1 MTPELLLRA
10 SEISYSASGKKIL
23 DNVSFEL
30 YRGQITT
37 IIGPNGAGKSTL
49 TSIVNGLIENYTGT
63 IERSS
68 ALKIGYLPQK
78 VYVNT
83 LMPLSVQRL
92 MQLTQRVKDIEV
104 DEALAQTNVAYLKHR
119 QVQSLSEGELKRVL
133 LARTTL
139 GDPDL
144 IVLDEP
150 TAGVDVTGEIK
161 MYELIGE
168 FRNRLQCAVLLV
180 SHDLH
185 LVMSKTDRVLC
196 LNQHLCCSGLP
207 ESVSQ
212 HPEYL
217 ALFGDRAAEAI
228 AVYAHHHDH
237 VHDVSGQQA
246 ESNAGKSAGSH
257 SHEAS
262 PHDSSL

>member
-1 MTPELLLRA
+1 MTAELLLRA
-10 SEISYSASGKKIL
+10 SSISYSNSGKIIL
-23 DNVSFEL
+23 DKVSFDL

-49 TSIVNGLIENYTGT
+49 TSIVNGLIENHTGT
-63 IERSS
+63 ITR
-68 ALKIGYLPQK
+68 ADNLKIGYLPQK

-92 MQLTQRVKDIEV
+92 MQLTQRVKEAEV
-104 DEALAQTNVAYLKHR
+104 DAALDQTGVSYLKHQ

-139 GDPDL
+139 GKPDL

-150 TAGVDVTGEIK
+150 TAGVDVTGEIQ

-185 LVMSKTDRVLC
+185 LVMSKTDQVLC

-217 ALFGDRAAEAI
+217 ALFGDRAADAI
-228 AVYAHHHDH
+228 AVYSHRHDH
-237 VHDVSGQQA
+237 VHDVSG
-246 ESNAGKSAGSH
+246 SAS
-257 SHEAS
+257 EACR
-262 PHDSSL
+262 HD

>member
-1 MTPELLLRA
+1 MAAELLLSA
-10 SEISYSASGKKIL
+10 KQISYSRGQKLIL
-23 DNVSFEL
+23 DRVSFEL

-49 TSIVNGLIENYTGT
+49 SGIVNGLIENYSGE
-63 IERSS
+63 IKRQPD
-68 ALKIGYLPQK
+68 LRIGYLPQK

-83 LMPLSVQRL
+83 LMPLSVERL
-92 MQLTQRVKDIEV
+92 LQLTRSVLTSEV
-104 DEALAQTNVAYLKHR
+104 DAALAQTGVIHLKHR

-139 GDPDL
+139 GKPDL

-150 TAGVDVTGEIK
+150 TAGVDVTGELR

-168 FRNRLQCAVLLV
+168 FRKQLDCGILLV

-185 LVMSKTDRVLC
+185 LVMSKTDQVLC

-217 ALFGDRAAEAI
+217 ALFGQQSGDSI
-228 AVYAHHHDH
+228 AVYTHRHDH
-237 VHDVSGQQA
+237 VHDVSGHQHEQQDY
-246 ESNAGKSAGSH
+246 
-257 SHEAS
+257 
-262 PHDSSL
+262 HD

>member
-1 MTPELLLRA
+1 MSTELLLRA
-10 SEISYSASGKKIL
+10 DNISYTQGQRLIL
-23 DNVSFEL
+23 DRVSFEL
-30 YRGQITT
+30 RRTQITT

-49 TSIVNGLIENYTGT
+49 ANIVNGLIDNYSGVV
-63 IERSS
+63 ERNPG
-68 ALKIGYLPQK
+68 LRIGYLPQK

-83 LMPLSVQRL
+83 LMPLSVERL
-92 MQLTQRVKDIEV
+92 LRLTRQSSDTQIEQ
-104 DEALAQTNVAYLKHR
+104 ALAQSEVGYLRHR
-119 QVQSLSEGELKRVL
+119 QVRSLSEGELKRVL

-139 GDPDL
+139 GKPDL

-150 TAGVDVTGEIK
+150 TAGVDVSGEIR
-161 MYELIGE
+161 MYQLISELRE
-168 FRNRLQCAVLLV
+168 QLQCAVLLV

-185 LVMSKTDRVLC
+185 LVMSQTDQVLC

-217 ALFGDRAAEAI
+217 ALFGEPAAQSI

-237 VHDVSGQQA
+237 EHDVA
-246 ESNAGKSAGSH
+246 DAMESH
-257 SHEAS
+257 Q
-262 PHDSSL
+262 HD

>member
-1 MTPELLLRA
+1 MPAELLL
-10 SEISYSASGKKIL
+10 SARNLGYTQSKRLIL

-30 YRGQITT
+30 RRSQITT

-49 TSIVNGLIENYTGT
+49 TNIVNGLIGDYTGE
-63 IERSS
+63 IER
-68 ALKIGYLPQK
+68 LPGLRIGYLPQK

-83 LMPLSVQRL
+83 LMPLSVERL
-92 MQLTQRVKDIEV
+92 LQLTHSASGQEIEH
-104 DEALAQTNVAYLKHR
+104 ALAQTEVGYIRQR
-119 QVQSLSEGELKRVL
+119 QVRSLSEGELKRVL

-139 GDPDL
+139 GKPDL
-144 IVLDEP
+144 LVLDEP
-150 TAGVDVTGEIK
+150 TAGVDVSGEIR

-168 FRNRLQCAVLLV
+168 LRNELQCAVLLV

-185 LVMSKTDRVLC
+185 LVMSQTDQVLC

-217 ALFGDRAAEAI
+217 ALFGNQAAESIAI
-228 AVYAHHHDH
+228 YAHHHDH
-237 VHDVSGQQA
+237 VHDVSGDHA
-246 ESNAGKSAGSH
+246 EH
-257 SHEAS
+257 R
-262 PHDSSL
+262 HD

>member
-1 MTPELLLRA
+1 MSSVKMSTELLLRA
-10 SEISYSASGKKIL
+10 SDISYASGDKVIL
-23 DNVSFEL
+23 DRVSFEL
-30 YRGQITT
+30 YRSQITT

-49 TSIVNGLIENYTGT
+49 TSIVNGLIENYSGD
-63 IERSS
+63 IKR
-68 ALKIGYLPQK
+68 APKLKIGYLPQK

-92 MQLTQRVKDIEV
+92 MQLTQQVSQDEV
-104 DEALAQTNVAYLKHR
+104 DEALAQTDVSYLKQR

-139 GDPDL
+139 GKPDL

-168 FRNRLQCAVLLV
+168 FRKRLQCAVLLV
-180 SHDLH
+180 SHNLH
-185 LVMSKTDRVLC
+185 LVMSKTDQVLC

-207 ESVSQ
+207 ESVSR

-217 ALFGDRAAEAI
+217 ALFGNHAADAI
-228 AVYAHHHDH
+228 AVYSHHHDH
-237 VHDVSGQQA
+237 VHDVSGVPA
-246 ESNAGKSAGSH
+246 HEHGEGHRHVGSQ
-257 SHEAS
+257 HE
-262 PHDSSL
+262 

>member
-1 MTPELLLRA
+1 MAELLLKA
-10 SEISYSASGKKIL
+10 TDITYAGSSGSIL
-23 DNVSFEL
+23 ESVSFEL
-30 YRGQITT
+30 HRGQITT

-49 TSIVNGLIENYTGT
+49 TNIVNGLIQPQSGT
-63 IERSS
+63 IERV
-68 ALKIGYLPQK
+68 ANLRIGYLPQK

-83 LMPLSVQRL
+83 LMPLNVERL
-92 MQLTQRVKDIEV
+92 LQLTRKVSETEV
-104 DEALAQTNVAYLKHR
+104 DQALAQTEVAYLKHR

-139 GDPDL
+139 GSPDL

-150 TAGVDVTGEIK
+150 TAGVDVTGEVK

-168 FRNRLQCAVLLV
+168 FRNRLDCAVLMV

-185 LVMSKTDRVLC
+185 LVMSKTDQVLC
-196 LNQHLCCSGLP
+196 LNRHLCCSGLP

-217 ALFGDRAAEAI
+217 ALFGNQAAESLAI
-228 AVYAHHHDH
+228 YTHHHDH
-237 VHDVSGQQA
+237 VHDV
-246 ESNAGKSAGSH
+246 AGH
-257 SHEAS
+257 H
-262 PHDSSL
+262 HD

>member
-1 MTPELLLRA
+1 MNSELLLKAQEVSFLGSNRT
-10 SEISYSASGKKIL
+10 IL
-23 DNVSFEL
+23 DSVSFEL
-30 YRGQITT
+30 HRGQITT

-49 TSIVNGLIENYTGT
+49 TSIVNGLLQPHSGS
-63 IERSS
+63 IER
-68 ALKIGYLPQK
+68 APGLRIGYLPQK

-83 LMPLSVQRL
+83 LMPLTVTRL
-92 MQLTQRVKDIEV
+92 MQLTQAVSDTEV
-104 DEALAQTNVAYLKHR
+104 IQALAQTEVEHLKDR
-119 QVQSLSEGELKRVL
+119 QVHLLSEGELKRVL

-139 GDPDL
+139 GKPDL

-150 TAGVDVTGEIK
+150 TAGVDITGEVK

-168 FRNRLQCAVLLV
+168 FRNQLNCAVLLV

-185 LVMSKTDRVLC
+185 LVMSKTDQVLC

-217 ALFGDRAAEAI
+217 ALFGDQAAESLAI
-228 AVYAHHHDH
+228 YTHRHDH
-237 VHDVSGQQA
+237 VHDVG
-246 ESNAGKSAGSH
+246 GHHHG
-257 SHEAS
+257 
-262 PHDSSL
+262 

>member
-1 MTPELLLRA
+1 MSDDLLLRA
-10 SEISYSASGKKIL
+10 RDVSYGLGGRQIL
-23 DNVSFEL
+23 DRVSFEL
-30 YRGQITT
+30 GPSQITT

-49 TSIVNGLIENYTGT
+49 ANIVTGLISNFEGE
-63 IERSS
+63 IERRPG
-68 ALKIGYLPQK
+68 LRIGFLPQK

-83 LMPLSVQRL
+83 LMPLTVERL
-92 MQLTQRVKDIEV
+92 LRLTRKPGDSEI
-104 DEALAQTNVAYLKHR
+104 DHALAQTEVGYLKHR
-119 QVQSLSEGELKRVL
+119 QVRSLSEGELKRVL

-139 GDPDL
+139 GNPDL

-150 TAGVDVTGEIK
+150 TAGVDVTGEIR

-168 FRNRLQCAVLLV
+168 LRSQLQCAVLLV

-185 LVMSKTDRVLC
+185 LVMSQTDQVLC

-217 ALFGDRAAEAI
+217 ALFGRQASDSI

-237 VHDVSGQQA
+237 EHHVSGA
-246 ESNAGKSAGSH
+246 TDEH
-257 SHEAS
+257 L
-262 PHDSSL
+262 HD

>member
-1 MTPELLLRA
+1 MTAELLLKA
-10 SEISYSASGKKIL
+10 QDISFLGDNGPIL
-23 DNVSFEL
+23 DSVSFEL
-30 YRGQITT
+30 HRGQITT

-49 TSIVNGLIENYTGT
+49 TSIVNGLLQPHSGH
-63 IERSS
+63 IER
-68 ALKIGYLPQK
+68 AANLRIGYLPQR

-83 LMPLSVQRL
+83 LMPLTVTRL
-92 MQLTQRVKDIEV
+92 MQLTRPVSSNEIEQ
-104 DEALAQTNVAYLKHR
+104 ALAQTEVAHLMQR

-139 GDPDL
+139 GNPDL

-150 TAGVDVTGEIK
+150 TAGVDITGEVK

-168 FRNRLQCAVLLV
+168 FRNRLNCAILLV

-185 LVMSKTDRVLC
+185 LVMSKTDQVLC

-217 ALFGDRAAEAI
+217 ALFGDQAAQSL
-228 AVYAHHHDH
+228 AVYTHRHDH
-237 VHDVSGQQA
+237 VHDVGGHQ
-246 ESNAGKSAGSH
+246 
-257 SHEAS
+257 
-262 PHDSSL
+262 HD

>member
-1 MTPELLLRA
+1 MTPELLLQA
-10 SEISYSASGKKIL
+10 TDISYSNSGKSIL
-23 DNVSFEL
+23 DQVSFEL

-49 TSIVNGLIENYTGT
+49 TSIVNGLIENFTGT
-63 IERSS
+63 IKRTDN
-68 ALKIGYLPQK
+68 LKIGYLPQK

-92 MQLTQRVKDIEV
+92 MQLTQQVKDVEV
-104 DEALAQTNVAYLKHR
+104 DEALAQTDVSYLKHR

-139 GDPDL
+139 GKPDL

-185 LVMSKTDRVLC
+185 LVMSKTDQVLC

-207 ESVSQ
+207 ESVSR

-217 ALFGDRAAEAI
+217 ALFGDQAADAI
-228 AVYAHHHDH
+228 AVYSHQHDH
-237 VHDVSGQQA
+237 VHDVSGHQT
-246 ESNAGKSAGSH
+246 E
-257 SHEAS
+257 ETCR
-262 PHDSSL
+262 HD

>member
-1 MTPELLLRA
+1 MQTELLLRA
-10 SEISYSASGKKIL
+10 DNISYSDGNRLIL
-23 DNVSFEL
+23 DKVSFEL
-30 YRGQITT
+30 RRSQITT

-49 TSIVNGLIENYTGT
+49 TNIVNGLINNFQGE
-63 IERSS
+63 IERQPN
-68 ALKIGYLPQK
+68 LRIGYLPQK

-83 LMPLSVQRL
+83 LMPLSVERL
-92 MQLTQRVKDIEV
+92 LQLTQKASDQELEHALSQTEV
-104 DEALAQTNVAYLKHR
+104 SYLRHR
-119 QVQSLSEGELKRVL
+119 QVRSLSEGELKRVL

-139 GDPDL
+139 GRPDL

-150 TAGVDVTGEIK
+150 TSGVDVTGEIK

-168 FRNRLQCAVLLV
+168 LRSQLRCAVLLV

-185 LVMSKTDRVLC
+185 LVMSKTDQVLC

-217 ALFGDRAAEAI
+217 ALFGHQASDSIAI
-228 AVYAHHHDH
+228 YAHHHDH
-237 VHDVSGQQA
+237 VHDVSGHHQD
-246 ESNAGKSAGSH
+246 H
-257 SHEAS
+257 R
-262 PHDSSL
+262 HD

>member
-1 MTPELLLRA
+1 MTPELLLKA
-10 SEISYSASGKKIL
+10 SDISYSASGKLIL
-23 DNVSFEL
+23 DHVSFEL

-63 IERSS
+63 IKRAEN
-68 ALKIGYLPQK
+68 LKIGYLPQK

-92 MQLTQRVKDIEV
+92 MQLTQRVADVEV
-104 DEALAQTNVAYLKHR
+104 DEALAQTGVAYLKHR

-139 GDPDL
+139 GKPDL

-150 TAGVDVTGEIK
+150 TAGVDVTGEVK
-161 MYELIGE
+161 MYELIGD
-168 FRNRLQCAVLLV
+168 FRNHLECAVLLV

-185 LVMSKTDRVLC
+185 LVMSKTDQVLC

-217 ALFGDRAAEAI
+217 ALFGGQVADSI
-228 AVYAHHHDH
+228 AVYAHRHDH
-237 VHDVSGQQA
+237 VHDVSGHQA
-246 ESNAGKSAGSH
+246 EHKLEH
-257 SHEAS
+257 QDCQ
-262 PHDSSL
+262 HD